1 MRERHKIQHYLPME
15 YLLKVSPMKFVA
27 NFMASTVRVDVA
39 ALTVFNELAL
49 LTAVS
54 FEMPPN
60 HNLIRVNG

>member
-1 MRERHKIQHYLPME
+1 MRLWWPEAM
-15 YLLKVSPMKFVA
+15 V
-27 NFMASTVRVDVA
+27 MASTVCVDAA

>member
-1 MRERHKIQHYLPME
+1 M
-15 YLLKVSPMKFVA
+15 V
-27 NFMASTVRVDVA
+27 MASTVCVDVV

-54 FEMPPN
+54 FEMPAN

>member
-1 MRERHKIQHYLPME
+1 MRLGLPEAM
-15 YLLKVSPMKFVA
+15 V
-27 NFMASTVRVDVA
+27 MALTVRVDVV